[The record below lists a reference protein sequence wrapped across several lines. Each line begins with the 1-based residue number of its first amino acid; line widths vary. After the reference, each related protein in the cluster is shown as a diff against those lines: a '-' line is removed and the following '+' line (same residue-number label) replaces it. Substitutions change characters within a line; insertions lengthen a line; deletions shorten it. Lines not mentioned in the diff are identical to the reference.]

1 METKSGMTE
10 SDVEGLDSL
19 DDHFGFVSATDVYA
33 IFGARGPVLWSG
45 SGNRRVDLE
54 FSKDDLN
61 AWRRVLRRPATR
73 GATWRTKV
81 GWFITD
87 DSPEGEKEYVL
98 DFTESSEYP
107 GHVIAQPRADDNP
120 DEFPIIVGAKIGNLF
135 MIFAGSP
142 NSFMD
147 GDFQQQVYDALRL
160 CGVARGQS

>member
-10 SDVEGLDSL
+10 SDVAGLDSL
-19 DDHFGFVSATDVYA
+19 RDHFESVSGTDLYA
-33 IFGARGPVLWSG
+33 IFGARGPVLWRKG
-45 SGNRRVDLE
+45 LDL
-54 FSKDDLN
+54 SNDDLN

-81 GWFITD
+81 PWFITD

-98 DFTESSEYP
+98 DFTESSDYP

-120 DEFPIIVGAKIGNLF
+120 DEFPIIVGAKIGNIF

-142 NSFMD
+142 NSFVD